1 MLKNFTMKGYQ
12 TLKWLHH
19 HNAFLPLLH
28 YIFQYISH
36 IFCFILKLGI
46 SVSTVS
52 VYLLL
57 MLLWGISTPPPSFL
71 PLPRIL
77 ACTLVLAV
85 TPTSHHPSV
94 HGNLYTPKDLSY
106 VLGYSMSNMKG
117 HIIHKCPHTAQ
128 PLKHP
133 STGTHREQPTH
144 LELFIYPGGNNTG
157 SMNVGQLKERWK
169 AQCFWLIVT
178 WAWLC
183 TQHAAHLSAGD
194 SLSLPWMC
202 LSSPCQM
209 PNAVTD

>member
-1 MLKNFTMKGYQ
+1 MAPPSQCFSALI
-12 TLKWLHH
+12 
-19 HNAFLPLLH
+19 A
-28 YIFQYISH
+28 YIFSNHILFHTQARNISIYSICLSFIDATVRH
-36 IFCFILKLGI
+36 INP
-46 SVSTVS
+46 ST
-52 VYLLL
+52 L
-57 MLLWGISTPPPSFL
+57 ISTSSQNPCLHISSGCYPD
-71 PLPRIL
+71 I
-77 ACTLVLAV
+77 
-85 TPTSHHPSV
+85 PTSHHPSV

-117 HIIHKCPHTAQ
+117 HIIHKFPHTAQ

-144 LELFIYPGGNNTG
+144 LELFIYPGGNNAG